1 MRRFIAGSTGAATVL
16 ALAMAATLSSP
27 PAASDQVVTAPPKK
41 KRRKL
46 HDLKTGK
53 ARI

>member
-1 MRRFIAGSTGAATVL
+1 MRRLIAGSTGAATVL

-27 PAASDQVVTAPPKK
+27 PDASDQAPPKK